1 MFVGAI
7 YEATELLSEQTEHD
21 IGLREGTLKRILIS
35 AAALT
40 LIIAS
45 HQSTVAQDISPSI
58 IAFFSPQ
65 DVGLGART
73 TSAFRLL
80 SRPSRL

>member
-1 MFVGAI
+1 
-7 YEATELLSEQTEHD
+7 
-21 IGLREGTLKRILIS
+21 
-35 AAALT
+35 